1 MIYFFNNVKKIIY
14 NEKEIKNIT
23 DNNGIIIWEKEENI
37 EE

>member
-1 MIYFFNNVKKIIY
+1 MIRLFNNVKKIIY

-23 DNNGIIIWEKEENI
+23 DNNGIIIWEKEENT